1 MCPGLYGTPIIASRN
16 DDRINPIH
24 NALVMGCCSIGISC
38 REGPRLDNT
47 IYDLSARI
55 LREVQHIRRDGAL
68 STRQPPICQV
78 RQNSQ
83 ANTPASDALYLGSQ
97 PLTSGV
103 NRTSTHRI
111 TAVHD
116 QVDDQHRAD
125 SSVFQRSHLD
135 ITRAA
140 AELNEYR
147 IAVGGEIEQIGF
159 MAHDCGPCSSK
170 IRHVEHLDL
179 TNHLWLGA
187 AGAEATALPRKFR
200 HKTGASDHRWLL
212 NDHRHKHIT
221 PIHLKIDRDTQRHAK
236 HPDDILSGVIRIGE

>member
-1 MCPGLYGTPIIASRN
+1 MGPSFNGAPIVTSRN
-16 DDRINPIH
+16 DNGINPIH
-24 NALVMGCCSIGISC
+24 NALVMRCRPIGIS
-38 REGPRLDNT
+38 RRKGPRLDYS
-47 IYDLSARI
+47 IYDLPAWI
-55 LREVQHIRRDGAL
+55 LLKAH
-68 STRQPPICQV
+68 
-78 RQNSQ
+78 
-83 ANTPASDALYLGSQ
+83 
-97 PLTSGV
+97 
-103 NRTSTHRI
+103 HI